1 MSTTSNPPISQ
12 HVEWNGV
19 SILPIP
25 PALKFPYPLHDSTVT
40 NEDND
45 RLVQQDPATRTI
57 SSLISNDGSI
67 TQQHKR
73 HHNTERP
80 GTTKQATF
88 TSRKGKQSQRHDIYM
103 SGLWDSCSDDSSS
116 SEDETEGNQN
126 LTKSNSLRDRLSH
139 NHTGEMG
146 HLAGRTRS
154 SSTKSSYSKFA
165 LGNNDY
171 KTKGYVSRKDGR
183 LKISLKEIGQQ
194 GYLAKALD
202 ATLKR
207 QIHGPKGKVEASSA
221 VHETV
226 ADRRSSGTTASSSH
240 PRNSKELQRQ
250 LPVPR
255 LNIVIMVI
263 GSRGDIQPFLR
274 LGKILKDNYGHRVR
288 IATHPTFKEFVQ
300 QDSNLEFFSVGG
312 DPAELMAFMVKNP
325 GLIPKTETIRSG
337 EIIRRREGMYE
348 MFKGFWRACIN
359 DTDEMDIANLK
370 MMGSRNSFVAD
381 AIIANPPSFAHI
393 HCAEKLGVPLHL
405 MFTFPTSPTQQFP
418 HPLANI
424 KQSNV
429 EANYTNFMSYPLV
442 EMVQWQGLGDL
453 INRFRV
459 KILGL
464 EAMSTLWAPG
474 QLFRLRVPTT
484 YLWSPSLI
492 PKPADWGPEI
502 NVAGFVFLDLASSF
516 KPPDDLTKFLEAG
529 DPPVYIGFGSIV
541 VDNPDHFT
549 NLIFEAV
556 KASGTRALVSKGWG
570 GLGGG
575 DIPDNIF
582 MLDNIPHDWLF
593 PRVSAVVHHGG
604 AGTTAIGLKCGKPT
618 MIVPFF
624 GDQPFWGAMVAKAG
638 AGAEPIPYKKL
649 TAKRLADAIKILL
662 QPETQN
668 AANSLA
674 RNIEVEGDGAE
685 NAIKYFLHALP
696 MSGNHCMRCSIFQ
709 DGVAV
714 WWLKSTHMRF
724 SALAA
729 EILIRQ
735 RKIKWSDLRLI
746 RHYDWNDFEGPGEP
760 FTGTGLAI
768 AGTLTT
774 VVRGIGKVPFDW
786 ARTIKNGHRSGD
798 RDSTAKSQLLGVDGQ
813 QPTHDLFN
821 HDRHKHSISGVL
833 EDNVAVELT
842 KDTHHGLKK
851 SGEALARAPMDISLA
866 LAKGFHNAPRL
877 YGDDTVRTPRRVTG
891 IRSGLR
897 TAGEEFRHGV
907 YDGWTGVIRQ
917 PYHGFKEEGAW
928 GFVKGTGRGIG
939 GFVLKDIAA
948 VWSLP
953 AYTLK
958 GIHEELIKSSQPTK
972 FIRRSRILA
981 GQKELISLDEQTL
994 HVAEEKVREAWEV
1007 ILALQREIQIARS
1020 KGLKGRIAIHNGKR
1034 MWKRYGIFESIE
1046 QAKKA
1051 LASCQAGRSL
1061 EMDFGKLPEKQ
1072 AGHNAPRDHL
1082 INIKEEKIKK
1092 KAAHTVEKQREA
1104 RKITDVNDHS
1114 VEAGE

>member
-1 MSTTSNPPISQ
+1 MATATVNEPTSRN
-12 HVEWNGV
+12 VATNGV
-19 SILPIP
+19 DILPIP
-25 PALKFPYPLHDSTVT
+25 PALEFPYPLQETGVT
-40 NEDND
+40 NNGND
-45 RLVQQDPATRTI
+45 ELAKQDPTTQTI
-57 SSLISNDGSI
+57 PNSRSNDE
-67 TQQHKR
+67 TVRQQRIRR
-73 HHNTERP
+73 HTMERP
-80 GTTKQATF
+80 GTMRRPTF
-88 TSRKGKQSQRHDIYM
+88 TSRTRRQTQRQDLYTPGI
-103 SGLWDSCSDDSSS
+103 WDSSSDDSSS
-116 SEDETEGNQN
+116 SEEEPESSQK
-126 LTKSNSLRDRLSH
+126 LTKSNSLREKLSH
-139 NHTGEMG
+139 IRTGRTG
-146 HLAGRTRS
+146 QLAGRTRGS
-154 SSTKSSYSKFA
+154 SMESSYSKFA
-165 LGNNDY
+165 LGNSDY
-171 KTKGYVSRKDGR
+171 KTKGHVSRKDGR
-183 LKISLKEIGQQ
+183 LKISLKEIGKQ

-202 ATLKR
+202 ATFKR
-207 QIHGPKGKVEASSA
+207 PAHDSNGKAEASPTQA
-221 VHETV
+221 GNTH
-226 ADRRSSGTTASSSH
+226 DRRLSGTTANSSH
-240 PRNSKELQRQ
+240 QRNSTERSRQ
-250 LPVPR
+250 LPVPS

-274 LGKILKDNYGHRVR
+274 LGKILQDDYGHRIR
-288 IATHPTFKEFVQ
+288 IATHPTFKEFIEK
-300 QDSNLEFFSVGG
+300 DSKLEFFSVGG

-325 GLIPKTETIRSG
+325 GLIPKTKTIRSG
-337 EIIRRREGMYE
+337 EIIRRREAMYE

-359 DTDEMDIANLK
+359 DTDDEMDMGNLK
-370 MMGSRNSFVAD
+370 MMEGRRPFVAD

-393 HCAEKLGVPLHL
+393 HCAERLGIPLHL
-405 MFTFPTSPTQQFP
+405 MFTFPVSPTQQFP

-459 KILGL
+459 KSLGL
-464 EAMSTLWAPG
+464 EAISTLWAPG
-474 QLFRLRVPTT
+474 QLFRLKVPTT

-492 PKPADWGPEI
+492 PKPADWGSEI

-516 KPPDDLTKFLEAG
+516 KPPDELAKFLDAG

-541 VDNPDHFT
+541 VDDPDRVT

-556 KASGTRALVSKGWG
+556 KTSGARALVSKGWG
-570 GLGGG
+570 GLGG
-575 DIPDNIF
+575 DNVPDNIF
-582 MLDNIPHDWLF
+582 MLDNTPHDWLF

-649 TAKRLADAIKILL
+649 TAERLADAIKILL
-662 QPETQN
+662 LLETQE
-668 AANSLA
+668 AAKKLA
-674 RNIEVEGDGAE
+674 SNIEEEGDGAK
-685 NAIKYFLHALP
+685 NAIKYFLDALP

-709 DGVAV
+709 DRVAV
-714 WWLKSTHMRF
+714 WWLKNTHMRL

-729 EILIRQ
+729 ELLIRQ

-760 FTGTGLAI
+760 FTGAGLAV

-786 ARTIKNGHRSGD
+786 AKTIRHGHRGD
-798 RDSTAKSQLLGVDGQ
+798 RRASTQVSGGGGERT
-813 QPTHDLFN
+813 THTLTN
-821 HDRHKHSISGVL
+821 HNTNHPSISGVL

-842 KDTHHGLKK
+842 KDTQHGLKK
-851 SGEALARAPMDISLA
+851 SGKALAKAPMDISLA
-866 LAKGFHNAPRL
+866 LARGFHNAPRL

-917 PYHGFKEEGAW
+917 PYHGVREEGAW
-928 GFVKGTGRGIG
+928 GLIKGTGRGIG

-953 AYTLK
+953 AYTMK
-958 GIHEELIKSSQPTK
+958 GIHEELIKSRQPTK
-972 FIRRSRILA
+972 FIRRSRVLA
-981 GQKELISLDEQTL
+981 GQKDLISLDQHSLQIT
-994 HVAEEKVREAWEV
+994 EEKVQEAWEV

-1020 KGLKGRIAIHNGKR
+1020 KGLRGRIAIHHGKR

-1051 LASCQAGRSL
+1051 LASYQAGRSL
-1061 EMDFGKLPEKQ
+1061 EMDFGKLPAKQ

-1082 INIKEEKIKK
+1082 IDGKEEKLKK
-1092 KAAHTVEKQREA
+1092 KAAYNVEKERKA
-1104 RKITDVNDHS
+1104 RNSIEGNDRV
-1114 VEAGE
+1114 VEAG